1 MPTVGSRRRAFAAG
15 LFLVLP
21 LVLLVGVYVTGGGGG
36 GGLAGGIADNAED
49 GDANNTVSTT
59 TEPSDVDGE
68 DNGGMAR
75 MVGKETNGRACEF
88 VSQGI
93 V

>member
-21 LVLLVGVYVTGGGGG
+21 LVLLVGVYITGGG
-36 GGLAGGIADNAED
+36 GGLAGGIADTAED
-49 GDANNTVSTT
+49 GDANGTVSST
-59 TEPSDVDGE
+59 TEASDVDGE
-68 DNGGMAR
+68 DDGGMAR

>member
-21 LVLLVGVYVTGGGGG
+21 LVLLVGVYITGGG

-49 GDANNTVSTT
+49 GDANGTVSVT

-68 DNGGMAR
+68 DDGGMAR

-88 VSQGI
+88 VSRGI

>member
-21 LVLLVGVYVTGGGGG
+21 LVLLVGVYITGGG

-49 GDANNTVSTT
+49 GDANGTVSST
-59 TEPSDVDGE
+59 TEASDVDGE
-68 DNGGMAR
+68 DDGGMAR